1 MYLVFC
7 IVYYMQQGKELET
20 MENNSLAYL
29 GITGLAAL
37 HYNLTVPE
45 LVEHALK
52 RGEGMLTAT
61 GALAVY
67 TGKYTGRS
75 PNDRFI
81 VDDAAVRAEIDW
93 GKVNKPFCP
102 KRFDAL
108 YDKVT
113 SHFAG
118 NAAFVCDGFVG
129 AAGDSRLCV
138 RVVSS
143 LSYHNLFAKQIFRRP
158 SEHEL
163 ADFKPEFTVISAP
176 EFKANPSED
185 GTNSEAFVIISFARR
200 VILIGGTEYAGE
212 IKKSAFS
219 VMNYLLPKRGILPM
233 HCAANQG
240 VYGDVALFFGLS
252 GTGKTTLSADP
263 DRTLIGDDEH
273 GWCDAGVFNFE
284 GGCYAKTIKL
294 SPEHEPQIY
303 NALRFGALLENVVVA
318 GDTRLP
324 NYDSQAITEN
334 TRACY
339 PVEFIPN
346 ASRSGV
352 GGIPESII
360 FLTAD
365 AFGVMPPIAKLT
377 PAQAMYHFVSGYT
390 SKLAGTERGVTEPEA
405 TFSACFGDPFLPLP
419 VGVYAELL
427 GKRIAESK
435 ARVYLVNTG
444 WVGGPYGVGKRISIA
459 YTRAIITA
467 VLNGDLER
475 CSYRE
480 DPLFHG
486 FVPEDVPG
494 IPKELMRPR
503 DAWADKAAYDRTAQ
517 NLAQRFADNFTAKT
531 GQPSN

>member
-1 MYLVFC
+1 
-7 IVYYMQQGKELET
+7 

-102 KRFDAL
+102 RRFGAL

-118 NAAFVCDGFVG
+118 KAAFVCDGFVG
-129 AAGDSRLCV
+129 AAGDSRLGL
-138 RVVSS
+138 RVINS

-163 ADFKPEFTVISAP
+163 TNFKPEFTVISAP

-219 VMNYLLPKRGILPM
+219 LMNYLLPKRGILPM

-263 DRTLIGDDEH
+263 DRVLLGDDEH

-294 SPEHEPQIY
+294 SPEQEPQIY
-303 NALRFGALLENVVVA
+303 NALRFGALLENVIVCNE
-318 GDTRLP
+318 TRTP
-324 NYDSQAITEN
+324 NYDSDALTEN

-339 PVEFIPN
+339 PVEYIPN
-346 ASRSGV
+346 ASRSGL
-352 GGIPESII
+352 GGTPQNIV

-365 AFGVMPPIAKLT
+365 AFGIMPPVAKLT
-377 PAQAMYHFVSGYT
+377 REQAMYHFISGYT
-390 SKLAGTERGVTEPEA
+390 SKLAGTERGVTEPQA

-419 VGVYAELL
+419 AWCYAELL
-427 GKRIAESK
+427 GRRISESK
-435 ARVYLVNTG
+435 AKVYLVNTG

-467 VLNGDLER
+467 ILQGDLDK
-475 CSYRE
+475 CDYRQ
-480 DPLFHG
+480 DPVFQVY
-486 FVPEDVPG
+486 VPEHVSG
-494 IPKELMRPR
+494 LPKELLTPR
-503 DAWADKAAYDRTAQ
+503 DAWVDKAAYDRTARH
-517 NLAQRFADNFTAKT
+517 LALSFADNFARFATPGLAVA
-531 GQPSN
+531 GAGPVAAG